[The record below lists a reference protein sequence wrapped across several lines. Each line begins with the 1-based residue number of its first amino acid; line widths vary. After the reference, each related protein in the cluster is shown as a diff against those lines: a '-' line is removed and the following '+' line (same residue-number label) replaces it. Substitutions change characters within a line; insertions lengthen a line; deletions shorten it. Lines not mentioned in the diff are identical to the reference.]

1 MAYKPSESRYDK
13 GGRVTYLVYESP
25 QKLRNGRTSTRTRVK
40 RLYFPGD
47 SSDIKLEGP
56 KTLTK
61 RTGRTVHGVAVHY
74 RNQQA
79 ATTAQRGDTRYKLPA
94 RKAERTKIVELPQ
107 NAQHAHLTDN
117 PPKGSRLAVA

>member
-25 QKLRNGRTSTRTRVK
+25 QKLRDGTTQHRTRVK

-56 KTLTK
+56 KSFTK

-79 ATTAQRGDTRYKLPA
+79 ETTAHRGETRYKLPA
-94 RKAERTKIVELPQ
+94 RWADRTKIVELPEK
-107 NAQHAHLTDN
+107 ASGAHLTDN
-117 PPKGSRLAVA
+117 PPKGPHVAVA